1 MDTKDTFLEQN
12 DQVFFHCVI
21 CDVTCSKKTNFDR
34 HINTLK
40 HQNCEKGYKKIQ
52 KDTILEQ
59 KNGEFICQCGKL
71 FKYHSGLWR
80 HKKKC
85 TKEISSNVIDGNLI
99 IELLN
104 ENKEFKQIIIDQNQ
118 TIKELAT
125 KVGNTTN
132 NNKTFNL
139 QFFLNEQCK
148 DALNITEFVSSIKLN
163 LSDLEATGRLGYAE
177 GISKIIMNNLK
188 SLETCKRPIHCSDL
202 KRETIYIKD
211 NNIWE
216 KDNDTDKKL
225 ECAIKDIAH
234 ENIKQISVWSKE
246 NPEHKDSSS
255 KKSDQYLKIVTNAM
269 SGSSHEETY
278 KNMDKIISNVARG
291 VTIEKQI

>member
-1 MDTKDTFLEQN
+1 MDTKDTFLEKKE
-12 DQVFFHCVI
+12 QVFFHCDI
-21 CDVTCSKKTNFDR
+21 CHVTCSKKTNFDR
-34 HINTLK
+34 HINTWK
-40 HQNCEKGYKKIQ
+40 HLNCEKGYKKIQ
-52 KDTILEQ
+52 KDTKLEQ
-59 KNGEFICQCGKL
+59 KKGEFICQCGKL

-85 TKEISSNVIDGNLI
+85 TTEISSNVIDGNLI

-132 NNKTFNL
+132 NKTFNL

-148 DALNITEFVSSIKLN
+148 DALNITEFVSSIKMN

-188 SLETCKRPIHCSDL
+188 SLDTCKRPIHCSDL

-216 KDNDTDKKL
+216 KDNENDKKL
-225 ECAIKDIAH
+225 ALAIKDIAH
-234 ENIKQISVWSKE
+234 ENIKQINVWIKE
-246 NPEHKDSSS
+246 NPECKDSSS

-269 SGSSHEETY
+269 SGSSHEETE
-278 KNMDKIISNVARG
+278 KNMEKIISNVARE
-291 VTIEKQI
+291 VMIEKSM

>member
-1 MDTKDTFLEQN
+1 MISNKKSQKIPIFYNCIL
-12 DQVFFHCVI
+12 
-21 CDVTCSKKTNFDR
+21 CDYKSTSKKDYTKHVLTMKHFVNENQPKVPKSPKKNHDD
-34 HINTLK
+34 NT
-40 HQNCEKGYKKIQ
+40 
-52 KDTILEQ
+52 
-59 KNGEFICQCGKL
+59 CQCGKIY
-71 FKYHSGLWR
+71 KDKSGLWR

-85 TKEISSNVIDGNLI
+85 ELITETHSNGSSEALVIQLLKQNQELQKSL
-99 IELLN
+99 IELS
-104 ENKEFKQIIIDQNQ
+104 KEKSVVTN
-118 TIKELAT
+118 
-125 KVGNTTN
+125 N

-139 QFFLNEQCK
+139 QFFLNEECK
-148 DALNITEFVSSIKLN
+148 DALNITDFVSSIKLN

-255 KKSDQYLKIVTNAM
+255 KKSDQFLKIVTNAM

-291 VTIEKQI
+291 VTIDKYLLV

>member
-1 MDTKDTFLEQN
+1 M
-12 DQVFFHCVI
+12 
-21 CDVTCSKKTNFDR
+21 
-34 HINTLK
+34 
-40 HQNCEKGYKKIQ
+40 
-52 KDTILEQ
+52 
-59 KNGEFICQCGKL
+59 
-71 FKYHSGLWR
+71 
-80 HKKKC
+80 
-85 TKEISSNVIDGNLI
+85 
-99 IELLN
+99 N
-104 ENKEFKQIIIDQNQ
+104 EE
-118 TIKELAT
+118 
-125 KVGNTTN
+125 
-132 NNKTFNL
+132 
-139 QFFLNEQCK
+139 CK
-148 DALNITEFVSSIKLN
+148 DALNITDFVSSIKLN

-278 KNMDKIISNVARG
+278 KNMDKIVSNVARG
-291 VTIEKQI
+291 VTIDKYLLV

>member
-1 MDTKDTFLEQN
+1 MKKSQKVPFFYNCILCDYKSTIKKDYTKHLLTIKHFSNENQPK
-12 DQVFFHCVI
+12 VPK
-21 CDVTCSKKTNFDR
+21 SPKKNHDD
-34 HINTLK
+34 NT
-40 HQNCEKGYKKIQ
+40 
-52 KDTILEQ
+52 
-59 KNGEFICQCGKL
+59 CQCGKIY
-71 FKYHSGLWR
+71 KDKSGLWR

-85 TKEISSNVIDGNLI
+85 ELITETHSNGSSEELVIQLLKQNQELQKSL
-99 IELLN
+99 IELS
-104 ENKEFKQIIIDQNQ
+104 KEKSVVTN
-118 TIKELAT
+118 
-125 KVGNTTN
+125 N

-139 QFFLNEQCK
+139 QFFLNEECK
-148 DALNITEFVSSIKLN
+148 DALNITDFVSSIKLN

-278 KNMDKIISNVARG
+278 KNMDKIVSNVARG
-291 VTIEKQI
+291 VTIDKYLLV

>member
-1 MDTKDTFLEQN
+1 MISNKKSQKVPIFYNCIL
-12 DQVFFHCVI
+12 
-21 CDVTCSKKTNFDR
+21 CDYKSTSKKDYTKHLLTMKHFVNENQPKVPKSPKKNHDD
-34 HINTLK
+34 NT
-40 HQNCEKGYKKIQ
+40 
-52 KDTILEQ
+52 
-59 KNGEFICQCGKL
+59 CQCGKIY
-71 FKYHSGLWR
+71 KDKSGLWR

-85 TKEISSNVIDGNLI
+85 ELITETHSNGSSEALVIQLLKQNQELQKSL
-99 IELLN
+99 IELS
-104 ENKEFKQIIIDQNQ
+104 KEKSVVTN
-118 TIKELAT
+118 
-125 KVGNTTN
+125 N

-139 QFFLNEQCK
+139 QFFLNEECK
-148 DALNITEFVSSIKLN
+148 DALNITDFVSSIKLN

-225 ECAIKDIAH
+225 ACAINDIAH

-255 KKSDQYLKIVTNAM
+255 KKSDQFLKIVTNAM

-291 VTIEKQI
+291 VTIDKYLLV